1 MFVLSK
7 KEGIMSNR
15 SARIS
20 VGIEPE
26 MLDKIRERAREVG
39 ISPNAW
45 MAIRLGEAVRAQ
57 EKVSAAMT
65 AMGHD
70 LASMIAGVENA
81 D

>member
-1 MFVLSK
+1 VGARTARLSV
-7 KEGIMSNR
+7 SL
-15 SARIS
+15 
-20 VGIEPE
+20 EPE
-26 MLDKIRERAREVG
+26 MLDKIRSKAREVG

-57 EKVSAAMT
+57 DKVSAAMS

-70 LASMIAGVENA
+70 LASMIAEVGDA